1 LLRWLGHFIGRAQ
14 SWTLVD
20 SDAELVSRA
29 FDTISERAETVDWPV
44 TQPGRSALLLH
55 APHGAWR
62 VEAIL
67 ADLAAAPANLPLERV
82 DAVVSTALCDLVSR
96 GWVET
101 MAAACAARRLPFYA
115 ALNVTGRERFSP
127 PHPADALV
135 ARGFRRDQAREK
147 GFGGVSLGP
156 QAPAVMAEAFA
167 AHGYTIHRAPSDWV
181 VDRRARAF
189 TRAIADGHAM
199 AALGWEKRGSEAILD
214 WLETRRDQ
222 ADAGQLAVR
231 IGHQDFLALPPA
243 R

>member
-20 SDAELVSRA
+20 SDPELLARA
-29 FDTISERAETVDWPV
+29 FDTIAERAEAVGWAATN
-44 TQPGRSALLLH
+44 PGRSALLVH
-55 APHGAWR
+55 SPAGAWR

-96 GWVET
+96 GWVEA

-135 ARGFRRDQAREK
+135 ARGFRRDQARDK
-147 GFGGVSLGP
+147 GFGGASLGP

-167 AHGYTIHRAPSDWV
+167 AHGYAIHRAPSDWV

-189 TRAIADGHAM
+189 TRAIADGHAT
-199 AALGWEKRGSEAILD
+199 AALGWERRGADAILD
-214 WLETRRDQ
+214 WLELRRDQ
-222 ADAGQLAVR
+222 ADAGQLGVR